1 MSPHSDRRFGR
12 ARIAVIGATTPDGSR
27 VRERLA
33 VLGVP
38 GSRVDLYG
46 GSRGEAVISEY
57 DGEARLIQEPDPG
70 ETGDHDVIFL
80 CEAGEA
86 AEQAAA
92 RARSE
97 SLIIDVVGSLT
108 GEDRPPLVHMD
119 INPEEAEERR
129 GRLAVPHPA
138 ALLLAELLEPLERR
152 LGLEEVVA
160 LVIRP
165 AADFGEAGVEELRQ
179 QTVQLLSFAEIPVE
193 TFGRQLAF
201 NLIPQAMLDADTQSL
216 SSRIC
221 GDVARLLGWPRNL
234 MTLRLLVAPVFFG
247 HSLQLRIRTA
257 KKATLDLVRE
267 ALGDHHFSYSTKE
280 MAEST
285 PMDVSGESTTNLY
298 AVEED
303 GLGGFWLLAV
313 AGELGDRGA
322 EQAVRIADSA
332 IGL

>member
-1 MSPHSDRRFGR
+1 MSRHSDRRSGG
-12 ARIAVIGATTPDGSR
+12 ARIAVIGATTQDGSR

-33 VLGVP
+33 GLGVP
-38 GSRVDLYG
+38 GARVDLYG
-46 GSRGEAVISEY
+46 GGRGEAVISEY

-70 ETGDHDVIFL
+70 ETEDHDVIFL

-86 AEQAAA
+86 AELAAS
-92 RARSE
+92 RAPAD
-97 SLIIDVVGSLT
+97 SLVIDVVGSLS
-108 GEDRPPLVHMD
+108 GAERPPLVHMD
-119 INPEEAEERR
+119 INPEEAKGKR

-138 ALLLAELLEPLERR
+138 ALLLAELLEPLERGP
-152 LGLEEVVA
+152 GLQDVVV

-165 AADFGEAGVEELRQ
+165 AADFGEEGVEELRR

-201 NLIPQAMLDADTQSL
+201 NMIPQAVLDAGGNPL
-216 SSRIC
+216 SSRIA
-221 GDVARLLGWPRNL
+221 GDVARLLGWRRNI

-247 HSLQLRIRTA
+247 HCLQVRVRTA
-257 KKATLDLVRE
+257 REISLEDVRG
-267 ALGDHHFSYSTKE
+267 ALGDHRFSYSTKE

-285 PMDVSGESTTNLY
+285 PMDVSGEKTTNLY

-322 EQAVRIADSA
+322 EHAVRIADSA
-332 IGL
+332 FGL